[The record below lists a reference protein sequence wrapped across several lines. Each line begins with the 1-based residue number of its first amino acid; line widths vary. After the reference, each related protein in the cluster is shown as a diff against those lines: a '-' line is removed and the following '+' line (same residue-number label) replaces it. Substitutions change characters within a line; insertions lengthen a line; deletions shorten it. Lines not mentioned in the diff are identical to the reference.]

1 MRVFKSRAFAQF
13 SHKNRIADADL
24 CAAIE
29 DMLAGTVDADLG
41 GGVFKQRLRRKGQG
55 KSGGFR
61 SIILLRRQT
70 ISMFA
75 YGFAKNERDN
85 IDRSELIE
93 FRTLAKEVFQ
103 YAEKDIDRLL
113 STGALEEICAGR

>member
-1 MRVFKSRAFAQF
+1 VRVFKSRAFAQF
-13 SHKNRIADADL
+13 SRKNRIADVDL

-29 DMLAGTVDADLG
+29 EMLAGTVDADLG

-113 STGALEEICAGR
+113 NTGALEEICAGR

>member
-1 MRVFKSRAFAQF
+1 VRVFKSRAFAQF
-13 SHKNRIADADL
+13 SRKNRIADADL
-24 CAAIE
+24 CSAIK

-75 YGFAKNERDN
+75 YGFAKNEREN
-85 IDRSELIE
+85 IDRSELTE
-93 FRTLAKEVFQ
+93 FRMLAKEVFQ

-113 STGALEEICAGR
+113 STGALEEICTDG

>member
-13 SHKNRIADADL
+13 SRKNRIADADL
-24 CAAIE
+24 CRAIE

-41 GGVFKQRLRRKGQG
+41 GGVFKQRLRRKDQG

-70 ISMFA
+70 ISLFA

-113 STGALEEICAGR
+113 STGSLEEICAGR

>member
-1 MRVFKSRAFAQF
+1 
-13 SHKNRIADADL
+13 
-24 CAAIE
+24 
-29 DMLAGTVDADLG
+29 MLAGTVDADLG

-75 YGFAKNERDN
+75 YGFAKNEREN
-85 IDRSELIE
+85 IDRSELTE
-93 FRTLAKEVFQ
+93 FRMLAKEVFQ

-113 STGALEEICAGR
+113 STGALEEICTDG

>member
-1 MRVFKSRAFAQF
+1 VRVFKSRIFAQF
-13 SHKNRIADADL
+13 SRKSQIADADL

-85 IDRSELIE
+85 IDGTELLK
-93 FRTLAKEVFQ
+93 FRKLAKEVFQ
-103 YAEKDIDRLL
+103 YGEKDIDSLL
-113 STGALEEICAGR
+113 NTGALEEICVDG

>member
-13 SHKNRIADADL
+13 SRKNRIADADL
-24 CAAIE
+24 CGAIE

-41 GGVFKQRLRRKGQG
+41 GGVFKQRLRRKDQG

-70 ISMFA
+70 ISLFA

-113 STGALEEICAGR
+113 NTGALEEICVGG

>member
-1 MRVFKSRAFAQF
+1 VRVFKSRAFAQF
-13 SHKNRIADADL
+13 SRKNRIADADL
-24 CAAIE
+24 CEAIE

-93 FRTLAKEVFQ
+93 FRTLAKEFFQ

-113 STGALEEICAGR
+113 STGSLEEICAGG

>member
-1 MRVFKSRAFAQF
+1 VRVFKSRAFAQF
-13 SHKNRIADADL
+13 SRKNRIADADL

-29 DMLAGTVDADLG
+29 DMLAGAVDADLG

-113 STGALEEICAGR
+113 STGSLEEICADR

>member
-1 MRVFKSRAFAQF
+1 VRVFKSRVFAQF
-13 SHKNRIADADL
+13 SRKNRIADADL
-24 CAAIE
+24 CTAIE

-61 SIILLRRQT
+61 SIILLRRQS

-93 FRTLAKEVFQ
+93 FRKLAKEVFQ
-103 YAEKDIDRLL
+103 YAEKDIARLL
-113 STGALEEICAGR
+113 DTGALEEICSGR